1 MKDLPFDTLILS
13 NKAKDRW
20 YPTPIDTLRKS
31 IKIDTDIENATA
43 LHNNIA
49 YNLQYI
55 EFLEK
60 EFKELHLS
68 SVIYTMVVKNYL
80 ITSMS
85 ILEGLFTNIIK
96 SNGWWKTSDLESLGY
111 TQANE
116 TNFSGDKY
124 IIKTEILKKC
134 DPYMIQMNL
143 DDLIKILDKHHS
155 ALEVDHLVYPA
166 LRRLKNLRN
175 KIHLQKSDGNTDHD
189 YNAFNYSVKNEMSGI
204 LHDILTS
211 SKITDYPEIFDF
223 IKIN

>member
-80 ITSMS
+80 ITGMS

-96 SNGWWKTSDLESLGY
+96 SNGCGKPLIWRVWDIHKLMK
-111 TQANE
+111 QIFQV
-116 TNFSGDKY
+116 TN
-124 IIKTEILKKC
+124 ILLK
-134 DPYMIQMNL
+134 
-143 DDLIKILDKHHS
+143 
-155 ALEVDHLVYPA
+155 
-166 LRRLKNLRN
+166 LR
-175 KIHLQKSDGNTDHD
+175 
-189 YNAFNYSVKNEMSGI
+189 F
-204 LHDILTS
+204 
-211 SKITDYPEIFDF
+211 
-223 IKIN
+223 

>member
-1 MKDLPFDTLILS
+1 M
-13 NKAKDRW
+13 
-20 YPTPIDTLRKS
+20 RKS

-68 SVIYTMVVKNYL
+68 SDIYTMVVKNYL

-96 SNGWWKTSDLESLGY
+96 SNGWWKTSYLESLEY

-116 TNFSGDKY
+116 TNFSVDKY

-189 YNAFNYSVKNEMSGI
+189 YNAFNY
-204 LHDILTS
+204 
-211 SKITDYPEIFDF
+211 
-223 IKIN
+223 